1 MIIVL
6 TLRDKEVFPV
16 RQEASTI
23 YISARVPP
31 ELADAFGRVAKTR
44 DRTFSAELR
53 QAMREHLAA
62 TSDEAAPAGRLVEDR
77 VVLEPDVEA

>member
-1 MIIVL
+1 VIFVL

-31 ELADAFGRVAKTR
+31 ELADAFGRVAK
-44 DRTFSAELR
+44 
-53 QAMREHLAA
+53 AA
-62 TSDEAAPAGRLVEDR
+62 SRNNIGGGVG
-77 VVLEPDVEA
+77 VM